1 MSTASNLRLARALD
15 GFVRRQDRS
24 AAEML
29 LKIGDAERHD
39 VLRVEQV
46 ALSKAHDT
54 FLMATELHVS
64 ICYCFD
70 RIRRSFDSKTI
81 ENAI

>member
-1 MSTASNLRLARALD
+1 MCWH
-15 GFVRRQDRS
+15 DRS
-24 AAEML
+24 GSEVL

-54 FLMATELHVS
+54 FSMATELHVNM
-64 ICYCFD
+64 CYSVD
-70 RIRRSFDSKTI
+70 RIRLSFDSKAI
-81 ENAI
+81 ENAV